1 MAGCDNKP
9 ILRAI
14 FLFVP
19 LYFNLCQ
26 FACFFNVNDHIR
38 IVVPVIHHCQ
48 QADITVT
55 APETEQ

>member
-1 MAGCDNKP
+1 MAGCDSTS

-19 LYFNLCQ
+19 LYFNVRQ

-48 QADITVT
+48 LANMLYYSHCS
-55 APETEQ
+55 